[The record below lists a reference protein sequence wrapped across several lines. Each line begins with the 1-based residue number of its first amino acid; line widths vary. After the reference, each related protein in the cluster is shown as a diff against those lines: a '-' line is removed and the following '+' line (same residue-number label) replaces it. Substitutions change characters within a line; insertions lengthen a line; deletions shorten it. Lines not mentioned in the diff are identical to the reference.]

1 MMLPI
6 SYEVPGASSSHP
18 GRDAMRRTILL
29 TTLGV
34 FCFFSLCVA
43 PQSPARPAHPDGAAP
58 AQSSGG
64 TVYYCASSWQQS
76 VVYFSAPFET
86 DELNRTN
93 IQEAYSQFLKQKY
106 SYADGASSVVC
117 SISQNLTS
125 AQTDKVGDED
135 SVKRAAHSVVETG
148 WKYRGPTAIATAT
161 TAAPNR
167 SSSPAASHA
176 TPAPARSLVPAPHPQ
191 ASAAPAANPAPGPAQ
206 TPAAAAASAQ
216 MYYTLCRFQ
225 GQKDGHPI
233 MYVTPIIHTDAAAG
247 TINQAFYTYMTA
259 TYDTSKIQY
268 GSGYCRQVGASAD
281 QQALTMSTLE
291 KQWAASKTEVTHVN
305 WTDSPADLA
314 ATNAKV
320 ASAAATVAAAT
331 ATASPTASYVVCA
344 SARAGPVVYF
354 SDIFTADLPAQS
366 GKTGNG
372 GQAEVILG
380 KIRNAY
386 FVFLQ
391 QKYSFKDNSN
401 YPVECSGLSGLT
413 GAASLRAAQVYEQSL
428 KDLANQQKHQIVET
442 GWKYQ

>member
-1 MMLPI
+1 
-6 SYEVPGASSSHP
+6 
-18 GRDAMRRTILL
+18 MRRTIVL

-34 FCFFSLCVA
+34 FCFLCLGIA
-43 PQSPARPAHPDGAAP
+43 RQATARPANADGAVP

-86 DELNRTN
+86 DELNRTS

-117 SISQNLTS
+117 SISQSLTS
-125 AQTDKVGDED
+125 AQSDKGGDED
-135 SVKRAAHSVVETG
+135 SVKRAAHSIVETG
-148 WKYRGPTAIATAT
+148 WKYRGATAT
-161 TAAPNR
+161 ATAAAPNR
-167 SSSPAASHA
+167 SATTAASHA
-176 TPAPARSLVPAPHPQ
+176 TPTAAHAPVPAPPAA
-191 ASAAPAANPAPGPAQ
+191 ASAAPTASAAPSPAPSPVQ
-206 TPAAAAASAQ
+206 RPAAAAASAQ
-216 MYYTLCRFQ
+216 MYYTLCRYQ

-247 TINQAFYTYMTA
+247 TINQAFYTYMTS
-259 TYDTSKIQY
+259 TYDVSKIQY

-281 QQALTMSTLE
+281 QQVLTMSTLE

-305 WTDSPADLA
+305 WTDSPADVA

-320 ASAAATVAAAT
+320 ASAAAKVAAAT
-331 ATASPTASYVVCA
+331 ATASPTATYVVCA
-344 SARAGPVVYF
+344 SDRAGPVVYF
-354 SDIFTADLPAQS
+354 SDIFAADLPVQS

-372 GQAEVILG
+372 GQAEVMMG

-386 FVFLQ
+386 SVFLT

-401 YPVECSGLSGLT
+401 YPVECGGGRGFT
-413 GAASLRAAQVYEQSL
+413 GAASLHAAQTYEQSL

-442 GWKYQ
+442 GWKNQ